1 MKNFMDLSAILK
13 LKEKGL
19 SNRSVAK
26 SLGIDKK
33 TVNKY
38 WNEYKENLSKL
49 DNVSKPKYN
58 SVSRVRR
65 KLTPDFF

>member
-49 DNVSKPKYN
+49 DNETN
-58 SVSRVRR
+58 STNILRGHCFQ
-65 KLTPDFF
+65 T

>member
-1 MKNFMDLSAILK
+1 MKNLLDISAILK

-26 SLGIDKK
+26 TLGIDKK

-38 WNEYKENLSKL
+38 WNEYKNNIQKL
-49 DNVSKPKYN
+49 ETTNNELDILKIQE
-58 SVSRVRR
+58 
-65 KLTPDFF
+65 DII

>member
-38 WNEYKENLSKL
+38 WNEYKEI
-49 DNVSKPKYN
+49 
-58 SVSRVRR
+58 RQ
-65 KLTPDFF
+65 

>member
-49 DNVSKPKYN
+49 DNETN
-58 SVSRVRR
+58 STNILRIQ
-65 KLTPDFF
+65 

>member
-49 DNVSKPKYN
+49 DN
-58 SVSRVRR
+58 
-65 KLTPDFF
+65 